1 MKKIYLLFL
10 LFATFSNNNYA
21 TSEKD
26 WFCAQRLVANISRAT
41 VWHYGHNEVFEALQQ
56 NKIVVSKLIK
66 NTADALLNTQDN
78 RQNASVI
85 IQNFS
90 KQVVADKSKLSLLF
104 AYLLR
109 DLRQQK
115 QEKIDYVLNYGHS
128 HQKRVLQLQ
137 FSREKIRAAI
147 KNKSVK
153 LADLEQ
159 QYQWQITVLNA
170 RKKHNPYLCEQV
182 VDVDAYAF
190 FLAQEIG
197 KYMVNND

>member
-1 MKKIYLLFL
+1 MKKTHLLFL
-10 LFATFSNNNYA
+10 LFTAFSTNNYA
-21 TSEKD
+21 ASEKD
-26 WFCAQRLVANISRAT
+26 WFCAQRLVVNISMAT

-66 NTADALLNTQDN
+66 NTAGALLNNQDN
-78 RQNASVI
+78 RQNAVAI
-85 IQNFS
+85 IQKFS
-90 KQVVADKSKLSLLF
+90 KQVATDKNKLSLLF

-128 HQKRVLQLQ
+128 HQKRVQQLQL
-137 FSREKIRAAI
+137 SREKIRMAI
-147 KNKSVK
+147 KNESIK

-170 RKKHNPYLCEQV
+170 RKKHNPYLCEEV

-190 FLAQEIG
+190 FLAKEIG
-197 KYMVNND
+197 KYMKDSD